1 MSILSAMRRD
11 AAEPAFTGDAP
22 VNEALLPSRRATP
35 VVAQQAHEYP
45 VTPVQGA
52 YQGYVH
58 PHQVLPEHFTAH
70 MDRRPGGQRTLRPFQ
85 YLNDVH
91 AWPGLTALAFTGS
104 GWGVHGQPWHQVI
117 GGAMIGLGFI
127 GLGFSGIAHL
137 SATANQPHS
146 AGEDAAQPDP
156 HITRGAALLGIGLA
170 AGGTACAAGPTWI
183 SFMMLVPEL
192 AAGYIGWHQWRHHK
206 ARHQRADIISYTA
219 AANPGAPVPPV
230 GMPAGIPMPVSLPQI
245 VSWEASRL
253 HDAFDDLS
261 ISPITIRSIAEA
273 GPDAHTAIIT
283 LPSGS
288 STSFDAILR
297 KKQQLITNLG
307 CRTIELVRGAVGN
320 EIELTWF
327 DGEDRLA
334 DTVLWPGP
342 STTSFEEPIPLG
354 PFENLQVVEQSLLW
368 NHTLIAGDTD
378 NGKSGVMNVIVC
390 STLPHKDVVR
400 IGIDCKPGAPE
411 LGPYRKVMWK
421 LATSPEEGMRV
432 LRGLL
437 AVIKAR
443 GESIGIDESDIP
455 DGDDEISVPVR
466 KWDPEYGP
474 YILAPIDELAEL
486 TSEFPDAAKWLR
498 RIRQIGRY
506 AGVFCLDATQY
517 PEKEVFGSST
527 AARKQYQVRIGLHCS
542 ETGTINVILGAGA
555 QGKGWRLDELRHKG
569 SFMIKSREHTQPRAA
584 RAYYITDQMIAEMV
598 NKWAPEIPDLDNLSA
613 SAFMEAYSADP
624 EAEDDGPAGPGGG
637 HGIRSNQAGDTR
649 GESFRLHVVPTIR
662 YPDGTA
668 VEANWQQLWK
678 EFSSRPNAS
687 VDELV
692 DLRLERLTSR
702 DSVRKAL
709 RAWILRGYAW
719 TDDAGKYYA
728 NPDINRREA

>member
-1 MSILSAMRRD
+1 MRRD
-11 AAEPAFTGDAP
+11 AGEREFTDTEP
-22 VNEALLPSRRATP
+22 VNDDLLPSRRATAP
-35 VVAQQAHEYP
+35 AAYQPQQYP
-45 VTPVQGA
+45 VTAGQSP

-58 PHQVLPEHFTAH
+58 PHQVLPEHFTNRL
-70 MDRRPGGQRTLRPFQ
+70 DRRPGGQRTLRPFQ
-85 YLNDVH
+85 YLNDIH
-91 AWPGLTALAFTGS
+91 AWPGIGALAFTGA
-104 GWGVHGQPWHQVI
+104 GFGVHGQAWHEVI
-117 GGAMIGLGFI
+117 GGAMLGLGFI

-146 AGEDAAQPDP
+146 AGEEAAQPDV
-156 HITRGAALLGIGLA
+156 HITRGAALLGIGA
-170 AGGTACAAGPTWI
+170 IAGGTACAAGPTWI

-192 AAGYIGWHQWRHHK
+192 AAGYIGWHLWRHHK
-206 ARHQRADIISYTA
+206 VRHERADIISYTA
-219 AANPGAPVPPV
+219 AANPGAPMPPV
-230 GMPAGIPMPVSLPQI
+230 GVPAGIPMPGSLPQI

-253 HDAFDDLS
+253 HDAFEDLG
-261 ISPITIRSIAEA
+261 ISPITIRAIVEA
-273 GPDAHTAIIT
+273 GPDAHTATIA

-288 STSFDAILR
+288 NTSPDAIMR
-297 KKQQLITNLG
+297 KKQQLVTNLG
-307 CRTIELVRGAVGN
+307 CRHVEIVRGNSGN

-327 DGEDRLA
+327 DGEDHLA

-354 PFENLQVVEQSLLW
+354 LFENLQTVEQSLLW

-390 STLPHKDVVR
+390 STLPHKNVVR

-411 LGPYRKVMWK
+411 LGPYRKVMWN
-421 LATSPEEGMRV
+421 LATSPEQGMRS

-437 AVIKAR
+437 AVIKVR
-443 GESIGIDESDIP
+443 GQSIGIDEYAILDDDDI
-455 DGDDEISVPVR
+455 DVPVR
-466 KWDPEYGP
+466 KWDTKYGP

-486 TSEFPDAAKWLR
+486 TSEFPNAAKWLR

-506 AGVFCLDATQY
+506 VGVFCLDATQY

-569 SFMIKSREHTQPRAA
+569 SFMIKSREHAQPRAA
-584 RAYYITDQMIAEMV
+584 RAYYITDQMIADMV
-598 NKWAPEIPDLDNLSA
+598 NRWAPECPTLDDLSA
-613 SAFMEAYSADP
+613 SAFREAYDADL

-637 HGIRSNQAGDTR
+637 HGIRGTEAGDTR
-649 GESFRLHVVPTIR
+649 GESFRLHVVPTVR
-662 YPDGTA
+662 YPDGTV
-668 VEANWQQLWK
+668 VEQNWQRLWK
-678 EFSSRPNAS
+678 EFSTRPNAS

-692 DLRLERLTSR
+692 DLRIERLTSR

-719 TDDAGKYYA
+719 TDDAGKYYP

>member
-1 MSILSAMRRD
+1 VSILSAMRRD
-11 AAEPAFTGDAP
+11 ATEPEFTGDP
-22 VNEALLPSRRATP
+22 SVNEALLPSRRATP
-35 VVAQQAHEYP
+35 AVAQPAHAYP
-45 VTPVQGA
+45 VTPAQGA

-58 PHQVLPEHFTAH
+58 PHQVLPEHFTVH
-70 MDRRPGGQRTLRPFQ
+70 MARQPGGQRTLRPFQ
-85 YLNDVH
+85 YLNDIH
-91 AWPGLTALAFTGS
+91 AWPALGALAFTGS

-117 GGAMIGLGFI
+117 GGAMIGLGFV

-137 SATANQPHS
+137 SATANPPH
-146 AGEDAAQPDP
+146 GEDAAQADP

-206 ARHQRADIISYTA
+206 ALRQRADIISYTA
-219 AANPGAPVPPV
+219 AANPGTVMASVPPV
-230 GMPAGIPMPVSLPQI
+230 GIPMPVSLPQI

-253 HDAFDDLS
+253 HDAFDDLG
-261 ISPITIRSIAEA
+261 ISPITIRSIVEA

-283 LPSGS
+283 IPSGS

-307 CRTIELVRGAVGN
+307 CRNIELIRGAVGN

-327 DGEDRLA
+327 DGEDHLA

-342 STTSFEEPIPLG
+342 TITDFEEPIQLG
-354 PFENLQVVEQSLLW
+354 PFENLQPVEQSLLW

-378 NGKSGVMNVIVC
+378 NGKSNIMNVIIC
-390 STLPHKDVVR
+390 STLACRNVVR

-411 LGPYRKVMWK
+411 LGPYRKAMHH
-421 LATSPEEGMRV
+421 LSTSPSEGMRA

-437 AVIKAR
+437 AVIKVR
-443 GESIGIDESDIP
+443 GQSIGIDESAIP
-455 DGDDEISVPVR
+455 DTDDEVSVPTR
-466 KWDPEYGP
+466 KWDAAFGP
-474 YILAPIDELAEL
+474 YILAAIDELAEL
-486 TSEFPDAAKWLR
+486 TSEHPEAAKYLR

-506 AGVFCLDATQY
+506 VGVFCLDATQY

-542 ETGTINVILGAGA
+542 QTGTINVILGAGA

-569 SFMIKSREHTQPRAA
+569 SFMIKSREHNHPRAA

-598 NKWAPEIPDLDNLSA
+598 NRWASEMPELDNLSA
-613 SAFMEAYSADP
+613 TAFREAYEEDP
-624 EAEDDGPAGPGGG
+624 ESEDGGPAGPGSGG
-637 HGIRSNQAGDTR
+637 GVRDTQGGDTR
-649 GESFRLHVVPTIR
+649 GEFRLHVVPTVR
-662 YPDGTA
+662 YPDGTT

-687 VDELV
+687 VDDLV

-709 RAWILRGYAW
+709 RAWIQRGYAW
-719 TDDAGKYYA
+719 TDDAGKYYP

>member
-1 MSILSAMRRD
+1 MRR
-11 AAEPAFTGDAP
+11 EGGESQYTSREP
-22 VNEALLPSRRATP
+22 VNDALLPSRRATDVSP
-35 VVAQQAHEYP
+35 YQAQAYP
-45 VTPVQGA
+45 VSAGHGA

-58 PHQVLPEHFTAH
+58 PHQVLPDHFTAH
-70 MDRRPGGQRTLRPFQ
+70 LDRRPGGQRTLRPFQ

-91 AWPGLTALAFTGS
+91 VWPALGALAFTGA
-104 GWGVHGQPWHQVI
+104 GFGVHGQDWHQLI
-117 GGAMIGLGFI
+117 GGAMLGVGFI

-137 SATANQPHS
+137 AATANPPHGTGDDV
-146 AGEDAAQPDP
+146 AHADP
-156 HITRGAALLGIGLA
+156 HMTRGTALLGIGLV

-219 AANPGAPVPPV
+219 AANPGAPMPPV
-230 GMPAGIPMPVSLPQI
+230 GVPMPVALPQI

-253 HDAFDDLS
+253 HDAFDGLG
-261 ISPITIRSIAEA
+261 ISPITIRAITDA
-273 GPDAHTAIIT
+273 GPDAHTAILA
-283 LPSGS
+283 LPPGS
-288 STSFDAILR
+288 NTSPDAIIR

-307 CRTIELVRGAVGN
+307 CRHVEIVRGGAGN

-334 DTVLWPGP
+334 DTILWPGP
-342 STTSFEEPIPLG
+342 TATSLEEPIAMGL
-354 PFENLQVVEQSLLW
+354 FENLAPVEQSLLW
-368 NHTLIAGDTD
+368 SHTLVAGDTD
-378 NGKSGVMNVIVC
+378 NGKSGVMNVIIC
-390 STLPHKDVVR
+390 STLPCSDVVR

-411 LGPYRKVMWK
+411 LGPYRKTMHH
-421 LATSPEEGMRV
+421 LSTSPAEGMRS
-432 LRGLL
+432 LIGLL
-437 AVIKAR
+437 AVIKVR

-455 DGDDEISVPVR
+455 DSDDEVPVPVR
-466 KWDPEYGP
+466 KWDPAYGP
-474 YILAPIDELAEL
+474 YILAAIDELAEL
-486 TSEFPDAAKWLR
+486 TSEFPEAAKLLR

-506 AGVFCLDATQY
+506 VGVFCLDATQY

-569 SFMIKSREHTQPRAA
+569 SFMIKSREHGQPRAA
-584 RAYYITDQMIAEMV
+584 RAYYVTDQMIAEMV
-598 NKWAPEIPDLDNLSA
+598 NRWAAHIPTLDKLSA
-613 SAFMEAYSADP
+613 DAFDEAFNVDL
-624 EAEDDGPAGPGGG
+624 EAEDSGPTGPGGG
-637 HGIRSNQAGDTR
+637 HGIKTAQAGDTR
-649 GESFRLHVVPTIR
+649 TEPFRLHAVPTIR
-662 YPDGTA
+662 YPDKSP
-668 VEANWQQLWK
+668 VEPIWQQLWK

-687 VDELV
+687 VDDLV

-709 RAWILRGYAW
+709 RAWIQRGYAW
-719 TDDAGKYYA
+719 SDDAGKYYP
-728 NPDINRREA
+728 NPDMNRLEA